1 MAKNKTYVQVCTLS
15 TEYTTMHVNKCLGS
29 IYFKYKWLYSEI
41 MLVLNE
47 SVIMWWLSRVWMSSV
62 SLCLYLCSV
71 FPQVRR
77 FNLCLIWSSH
87 SSTHTCFHIP
97 PPILHMQ
104 SVCHAELFHSWG
116 NDWKHELAWET
127 WKVHSVLN
135 TPGFTFTVIWPLSSL
150 PFFCYY
156 LYIYVCVCETVEFI
170 WSISSSVFSCRK
182 SLACFLWPRLY

>member
-1 MAKNKTYVQVCTLS
+1 MSLWLCDDFHES
-15 TEYTTMHVNKCLGS
+15 ECL
-29 IYFKYKWLYSEI
+29 
-41 MLVLNE
+41 
-47 SVIMWWLSRVWMSSV
+47 SSV

-97 PPILHMQ
+97 PPILHVQ

-116 NDWKHELAWET
+116 NEWKHELAWET

-156 LYIYVCVCETVEFI
+156 LYIYMCVCERLLNSSDLSLHQSFHAGNLLLVFCGRGSINAANITQLSIFI
-170 WSISSSVFSCRK
+170 
-182 SLACFLWPRLY
+182 